1 MKKIL
6 SGNRAAAEA
15 VRLSKVE
22 VVAAYPITPQSEI
35 VETIFGFIADGSL
48 KADFIR
54 VEGEHTALAALI
66 GAAMAGSRTFTATSS
81 QGLLYMDEMVHWAA
95 GQRVP
100 IVMVLVNRAIGP
112 PWSIWSDH
120 QDAVSMALT
129 GWNIMFASNQQDVLD
144 TVIQAYEI
152 SEDSSIHIPTMV
164 CVDGF
169 NLSHKSTRVEVPEQ
183 AKVDEFLTNRP
194 NVYLD
199 VKNPATFNSII
210 LPERSFMEYKYKV
223 REAQERAKIK
233 IVEVAEKFREKFGR
247 YHGGLIN
254 TYQCEDADAVFVS
267 AGMLADQ
274 AELAV
279 DKMREDGKNIGSVK
293 IRAYRPFPTEEFREL
308 ANSGI
313 DKFLVFD
320 KNINF
325 GMEGGAMFTD
335 LKAALYNF
343 DGGSRPSV
351 QGVIAGIG
359 GRNVSIEQQ
368 YTTMNR
374 FLEGKTVEKWI
385 GLHR

>member
-6 SGNRAAAEA
+6 SGNTAAAEA
-15 VRLSKVE
+15 VRLSRVE

-54 VEGEHTALAALI
+54 VEGEHTAMSAAI
-66 GAAMAGSRTFTATSS
+66 GAAMCGARTFTATSS
-81 QGLLYMDEMVHWAA
+81 QGVLYMDEMVHWAA

-120 QDAVSMALT
+120 QDAMSKALT
-129 GWNIMFASNQQDVLD
+129 GWNILFASNQQDVLD
-144 TVIQAYEI
+144 TVIQAYQI
-152 SEDSSIHIPTMV
+152 AEDPDIHLPLMV

-169 NLSHKSTRVEVPEQ
+169 NLSHKSARVEVSDQ
-183 AKVDEFLTNRP
+183 AKVDEFLTGKP

-199 VKNPATFNSII
+199 VENPTTLNSLIF
-210 LPERSFMEYKYKV
+210 PEKSFMEYKYKV
-223 REAQERAKIK
+223 RQAQERAKSK
-233 IVEVAEKFREKFGR
+233 IVDVAEKFREKFGR

-254 TYQCEDADAVFVS
+254 TYKCHDADAVFVS
-267 AGMLADQ
+267 AGTLADQ

-279 DKMREDGKNIGSVK
+279 DKMRENGKKIGSVK
-293 IRAYRPFPTEEFREL
+293 IRAYRPFPTEEFKKL
-308 ANSGI
+308 AKNIG
-313 DKFLVFD
+313 KFLVFD

-335 LKAALYNF
+335 LKAALYDF
-343 DGGSRPSV
+343 DGGSRPEIE
-351 QGVIAGIG
+351 GVIAGIG
-359 GRNVSIEQQ
+359 GRNVSIDQQ
-368 YTTMNR
+368 CATMDR